1 MVRTLAEH
9 QLVPAGLLPAENNGK
24 QQEMKLFQNTILLF
38 IAVLFSTAVAA
49 QDSVRTLSVQQF
61 MQLVRQYHPVA
72 LQAENAIEQARA
84 GVTSAR
90 GFFDPVLEFYSAE
103 KVFDGKQYYNYAQPQ
118 VTLPTWY
125 GIEVYAGA
133 EYLAGGRTS
142 PEETLGRTSYAG
154 ISVPL
159 LKNLLMDRRRAALQQ
174 AKILEQQSRA
184 EKRAVL
190 NDLLRDALNSYWAW
204 VQQQLIKNTIDQIVI
219 VNEKRLELIKTSY
232 RLGERPAIDTVEALA
247 QLQTYLSLQQEQ
259 NLELQNTG
267 LDLSFFLWKEGSTPY
282 LLPQDV
288 QPATPLP
295 RTVQVALPAMDSLLN
310 TALTQHPELQLYGY
324 KLNSLAVEQR
334 LKFQSLLPK
343 LDLKY
348 NQLGKGYDVVKTA
361 TAPILHNNYQYG
373 VSFVLPLRLS
383 EGRGEYRRARLKIQ
397 STELELAQ
405 KTLVIENKVR
415 AYINKQQALQAQ
427 FNIQQ
432 SALQNFIT
440 LQRAE
445 ETRFFSGESSLFL
458 INSRENKVL
467 EARQKLIELQ
477 TKLAQTNIDV
487 QWAAGTLHREVRL

>member
-1 MVRTLAEH
+1 
-9 QLVPAGLLPAENNGK
+9 
-24 QQEMKLFQNTILLF
+24 
-38 IAVLFSTAVAA
+38 
-49 QDSVRTLSVQQF
+49 
-61 MQLVRQYHPVA
+61 
-72 LQAENAIEQARA
+72 
-84 GVTSAR
+84 
-90 GFFDPVLEFYSAE
+90 
-103 KVFDGKQYYNYAQPQ
+103 
-118 VTLPTWY
+118 
-125 GIEVYAGA
+125 
-133 EYLAGGRTS
+133 
-142 PEETLGRTSYAG
+142 
-154 ISVPL
+154 
-159 LKNLLMDRRRAALQQ
+159 
-174 AKILEQQSRA
+174 
-184 EKRAVL
+184 
-190 NDLLRDALNSYWAW
+190 
-204 VQQQLIKNTIDQIVI
+204 VQQQLIKNTIDQIVT

-267 LDLSFFLWKEGSTPY
+267 LDLSFFLWNEGSTPY

-348 NQLGKGYDVVKTA
+348 NQLGKGYNVAKTA
-361 TAPILHNNYQYG
+361 TAPILNNNYQYG

-405 KTLVIENKVR
+405 KTLEIENKVR